1 MKYLIIY
8 LILLPLYSFGQR
20 LTKAEIRADR
30 DIINDAL
37 HNKTTTQIL
46 VDQVIPD
53 KQTAI
58 AVVEP
63 ILFKIYGK
71 EQIVGER
78 PYVIDLVDGYWTIY
92 GTLKELPGQIVM
104 GGTFLIVL
112 SAKDGRVIKLTHG
125 K

>member
-1 MKYLIIY
+1 MKYLIIC
-8 LILLPLYSFGQR
+8 LILLPLYSFGQQ

-78 PYVIDLVDGYWTIY
+78 PYVIDLVDGYWIIY
-92 GTLKELPGQIVM
+92 GALKELPGQIVM